1 MSDST
6 QTGDGVNGW
15 SDLGDAWQA
24 AFGEAWLSFRMGSY
38 GIGAVLVD
46 VDQRVVASGRNTV
59 AGVASDQRLGGN
71 YMAHAEMNLL
81 GGMSS
86 YDADGFQLLS
96 TLQPCLM
103 CAATALF
110 LNVDSISYAADDEFF
125 DNLDDLWQHHPYTKP
140 RAVPTSKAFTGPL
153 ESFARLLPLSH
164 TMATLPDSPQ
174 ATVARTAQP
183 MLADLSADRQFIDSI
198 RTIESPSEAMDFT
211 LPRLTP

>member
-1 MSDST
+1 MSHST
-6 QTGDGVNGW
+6 QTGDEGDGW
-15 SDLGDAWQA
+15 IDLSDTWQA
-24 AFGEAWLSFRMGSY
+24 AFGEAWLSFRMGNY

-46 VDQRVVASGRNTV
+46 EDQQVVASGRNTV
-59 AGVASDQRLGGN
+59 ASGSNDQRLGGN
-71 YMAHAEMNLL
+71 YMAHAEMNLFA
-81 GGMSS
+81 GMSS
-86 YDADGFQLLS
+86 YEANGFLLLS

-125 DNLDDLWQHHPYTKP
+125 LNLDDLWQHHPYTKP

-183 MLADLSADRQFIDSI
+183 MLADLSTDTQFIDSL
-198 RTIESPSEAMDFT
+198 RAIESLSDAMEFA
-211 LPRLTP
+211 LPRLTS